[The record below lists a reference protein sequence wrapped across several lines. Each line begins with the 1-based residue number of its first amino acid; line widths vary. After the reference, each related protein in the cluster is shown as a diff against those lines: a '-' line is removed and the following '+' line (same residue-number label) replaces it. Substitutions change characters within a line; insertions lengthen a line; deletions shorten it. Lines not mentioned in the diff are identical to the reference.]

1 MNVSKYEIFALW
13 ECMVADCDMKKQT
26 FINKAIEV
34 FYNGVTSDLIN
45 CYLLNLAYT
54 FVRRYS

>member
-1 MNVSKYEIFALW
+1 MQVDKYQVFNLW
-13 ECMVADCDMKKQT
+13 ESMVADCDMKKQT
-26 FINKAIEV
+26 FMDKAIEV
-34 FYNGVTSDLIN
+34 FYNGVTSDFIN